1 LPPFVDCPVK
11 NAEASILNKYD
22 VTSVSKSDS
31 RLVPLKDVSRKTDF
45 VSEVSFVVESFTNT
59 SKMKSP

>member
-1 LPPFVDCPVK
+1 MK